1 MSKNP
6 LEAFTTLLGVPP
18 ETPVTITTLD
28 VLDWGQTLVFR
39 GAAGGQAFVLRY
51 DDCRELRWRIYAHE
65 TGGATELVGFAAG
78 RDQQRS
84 PAQLL
89 TAHFGLSLFYGSM
102 SLDAEP
108 AP

>member
-6 LEAFTTLLGVPP
+6 LEAFTALLDVPP
-18 ETPVTITTLD
+18 ETPVTIDALD

-51 DDCRELRWRIYAHE
+51 DDCRELRLRVYSHE

-78 RDQQRS
+78 RDQQSS

-89 TAHFGLSLFYGSM
+89 TAHFGLSLFYGSV
-102 SLDAEP
+102 SLQFDSQL
-108 AP
+108 

>member
-6 LEAFTTLLGVPP
+6 LEAFTALLGVPP
-18 ETPVTITTLD
+18 ETPVTIHSLD

-39 GAAGGQAFVLRY
+39 GAAGAQAFALRY
-51 DDCRELRWRIYAHE
+51 DDCRELRWRVYAHE
-65 TGGATELVGFAAG
+65 AGGVTELVGFAAG

-89 TAHFGLSLFYGSM
+89 TAHFGLSLFYGSV
-102 SLDAEP
+102 SLQFEP
-108 AP
+108 PP